1 MDKSIYHR
9 THTSKRRKHTSGIAQ
24 NKASRPRFISFL
36 LACAGLFAFAAGI
49 NYMFPH
55 FSKALGDRVSEVVDY
70 RSAFAVIG
78 EGISGEKK
86 LGAAL
91 TEAWAEAFD
100 KNADGK
106 EISVMSEPSVTTP
119 VVADR
124 SEFTDALIQAFA
136 ESQLDYA
143 DYMTPA
149 GVDYSLI

>member
-1 MDKSIYHR
+1 MDKSVHHR
-9 THTSKRRKHTSGIAQ
+9 THTSKRRKHASHIEQ
-24 NKASRPRFISFL
+24 NQAPRPRFISFL

-55 FSKALGDRVSEVVDY
+55 FSKALGDRVSEVMDY

-86 LGAAL
+86 LGEAL

-100 KNADGK
+100 KNAGDRDT
-106 EISVMSEPSVTTP
+106 SVMSESFEPTP
-119 VVADR
+119 AEAG
-124 SEFTDALIQAFA
+124 SPEFTDALMQAFA

-149 GVDYSLI
+149 GVDYRLI